1 MLLCINR
8 FVDAKHREL
17 NSMRQPSQVSKRIFA
32 EYHPLITNIDTD
44 RIINLKSKLNHSLS
58 MRYFYIILT
67 TWLFQN
73 ILWKIISFSA
83 YKTRSII
90 FMVNVTIKCT
100 VMWIFLGFLD
110 AHKNWLQ
117 IGSSNILTKPELIL
131 FVILSFF

>member
-100 VMWIFLGFLD
+100 VM
-110 AHKNWLQ
+110 
-117 IGSSNILTKPELIL
+117 
-131 FVILSFF
+131 